1 MSERLAFAKRSCSTW
16 GAPPRGGTV
25 VVTKNEAWWA
35 DDPFVKAHPDLFD
48 DIPPDVRGRQAAEIE
63 AATKAPGE
71 KRRTTRRA

>member
-1 MSERLAFAKRSCSTW
+1 MAKRLAFANRSCSTW

-48 DIPPDVRGRQAAEIE
+48 DVPPDVRGAAPEVE

-71 KRRTTRRA
+71 KRGTRRRA